1 MAKYNPSKFKPSP
14 EQQAILESKGD
25 TMVVSNPG
33 TGKTT
38 TLSLKVIDL
47 LENGANPEEILCIT
61 FTTKA
66 KKEMFDKIFE
76 MSQGKFPDAD
86 ILKIKIHTFH
96 AFAYD
101 YLTEAGLISSE
112 VLGNNILRYSILE
125 SFIENKALNWG
136 KSYIID
142 TIMPK
147 VENSIRKIKSF
158 GITPDKIDIKKTASV
173 IQQNYTPTRAFSK
186 DDIKAFLTYYV
197 EAYKHYE
204 NSKNETVDYSDM
216 LLTFLEKFQ
225 GAKYEHVLV
234 DEMQDMNGIQ
244 AQIIEMISKNLF
256 LVGDA
261 KQAIFGFQGG
271 SIKNF
276 QKFAKSCKSMLLS
289 TNRRSTQQIL
299 DYSKRYFLDGTE
311 HRTKFERELKNFNG
325 VAKGQLPKIIFTG
338 APLGEILSLIKENP
352 DKSIGVITRTNRQ
365 IIEISKY
372 LDNHSI
378 DYTTTSSQATT
389 QEARNEIIIYIKGLL
404 SDDINQKISATFTTF
419 SPYTLQEAFEFSTDA
434 KNNKKIE
441 KLNSWKINLN
451 REDLNLLFSEE
462 IYPSSVSKGSE
473 WFSTAIS
480 VKQQIDD
487 YLEFET
493 PTFEGLFDFIAIGEE
508 AYAERNKK
516 SPLTLTTVHKAKG
529 RAFDVVIYVPSHWR
543 RTN

>member
-1 MAKYNPSKFKPSP
+1 MAKSNPPKFEPSP
-14 EQQAILESKGD
+14 EQKAILESKGD

-158 GITPDKIDIKKTASV
+158 GITPDKIDMKKTASI
-173 IQQNYTPTRAFSK
+173 IQQNFKPTRAFSK

-204 NSKNETVDYSDM
+204 NSKNDTVDYSDM

-225 GAKYEHVLV
+225 GAKY
-234 DEMQDMNGIQ
+234 
-244 AQIIEMISKNLF
+244 
-256 LVGDA
+256 
-261 KQAIFGFQGG
+261 
-271 SIKNF
+271 
-276 QKFAKSCKSMLLS
+276 
-289 TNRRSTQQIL
+289 
-299 DYSKRYFLDGTE
+299 
-311 HRTKFERELKNFNG
+311 
-325 VAKGQLPKIIFTG
+325 
-338 APLGEILSLIKENP
+338 
-352 DKSIGVITRTNRQ
+352 
-365 IIEISKY
+365 
-372 LDNHSI
+372 
-378 DYTTTSSQATT
+378 
-389 QEARNEIIIYIKGLL
+389 
-404 SDDINQKISATFTTF
+404 
-419 SPYTLQEAFEFSTDA
+419 
-434 KNNKKIE
+434 
-441 KLNSWKINLN
+441 
-451 REDLNLLFSEE
+451 
-462 IYPSSVSKGSE
+462 
-473 WFSTAIS
+473 
-480 VKQQIDD
+480 
-487 YLEFET
+487 
-493 PTFEGLFDFIAIGEE
+493 
-508 AYAERNKK
+508 
-516 SPLTLTTVHKAKG
+516 
-529 RAFDVVIYVPSHWR
+529 
-543 RTN
+543 